1 MGGGQERLLHVTVI
15 NRYSVQ
21 YIEEA
26 VHYKAIDTHSIY
38 ATERAPANAGR
49 AFRII
54 ANSLL

>member
-21 YIEEA
+21 YIEEL
-26 VHYKAIDTHSIY
+26 KLGTHSKY
-38 ATERAPANAGR
+38 ATEHTPANADR

-54 ANSLL
+54 ANSLS